1 MAEDGALKEAVP
13 GRRQNGYSPL
23 NATLS
28 TQLRAGLLDV
38 TDGLKAWRSWTYLAL
53 QTIKSQY
60 RRTVLGPWWLTLQT
74 AAYVIGLGVIFS
86 HILNTSLKGFLPY
99 VAVGFIGYTFL
110 TGLARAGS
118 ASFVAAAGAIQS
130 ARQPL
135 STYVFR
141 DAMVQVVQLAHNLL
155 IFVVFL
161 AMGLV
166 PVTVKCLLALP
177 VILLI
182 VVNGCLMALWLGP
195 AVARF
200 RDIDPFV
207 AAVLQMLVFFTP
219 VFYRPADL
227 GDRDVL
233 VHWNPLTYLLES
245 LRDPLINAP
254 LDAKNYVVFAGITVF
269 NLIVGLLVFS
279 RSRSRIAYW
288 IA

>member
-13 GRRQNGYSPL
+13 GPRQNGYSPL
-23 NATLS
+23 NATLP
-28 TQLRAGLLDV
+28 TQLHSALLDI
-38 TDGLKAWRSWTYLAL
+38 TEGIRAWRSWTYLAL

-99 VAVGFIGYTFL
+99 IAVGFIGFTFL
-110 TGLARAGS
+110 NGLIRAGA
-118 ASFVAAAGAIQS
+118 ASFVAAAGTIQS

-141 DAMVQVVQLAHNLL
+141 DATVQVIQLAHNLL
-155 IFVVFL
+155 IFLVFL
-161 AMGLV
+161 ASGLV
-166 PVTVKCLLALP
+166 PVTAKCLIALP
-177 VILLI
+177 VVALI

-207 AAVLQMLVFFTP
+207 SAVLQMLVFFTP

-227 GDRDVL
+227 GARSGL
-233 VHWNPLTYLLES
+233 IRWNPLTYLLES

-254 LDAKNYVVFAGITVF
+254 LEARNYIVFGGITLF
-269 NLIVGLLVFS
+269 NIVVGLLVFS
-279 RSRSRIAYW
+279 RSRTRIAYW